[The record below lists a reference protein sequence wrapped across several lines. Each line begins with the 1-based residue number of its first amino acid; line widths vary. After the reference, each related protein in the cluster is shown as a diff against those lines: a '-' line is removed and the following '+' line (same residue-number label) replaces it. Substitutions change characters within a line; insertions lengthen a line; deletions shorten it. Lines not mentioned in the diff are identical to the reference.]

1 MGPGGTDRPGHRAG
15 AHLHLLRAINFC
27 DAGRDAT
34 TAHAPLAD
42 LTAEN
47 ATLNQR
53 LENLEGPD
61 AAERGARKIGM
72 VNGEQGEAAY
82 VVRGLNH

>member
-1 MGPGGTDRPGHRAG
+1 VGRIALVLVLVLICISYVSPA
-15 AHLHLLRAINFC
+15 LNFF
-27 DAGRDAT
+27 DAWRDSKTEHAT
-34 TAHAPLAD
+34 LAD
-42 LTAEN
+42 LKAEN
-47 ATLNQR
+47 AKLNQR